1 MTTFLAS
8 FSPKEDAE
16 RSVRVG
22 GTAHQE
28 EVDGTGMLGI
38 QEGLRAC

>member
-1 MTTFLAS
+1 MTISLAS

-16 RSVRVG
+16 TSVRVG
-22 GTAHQE
+22 LTAHQE
-28 EVDGTGMLGI
+28 EVDGVGMLRM